1 MNILI
6 FDTETNGLPK
16 NYQKP
21 DTDIDNW
28 PLPVSLA
35 WVVYQDGLWVKAD
48 YRVLKQPITEETF
61 SIEAFGTHRIS
72 LDTILTSGQN
82 PETVYADFLK
92 DLKNADCLVGHNI
105 VGFDVKVLG
114 ADLLRNELYSQY
126 QTVLPLNIL
135 DTMKIG
141 TDVCK
146 LPGKFPGQ
154 YKWPKLEELY
164 QAVIGKRFGNAHH
177 ALVDVM
183 ATAKIF
189 WKLVELK
196 FITLP

>member
-1 MNILI
+1 MNVII
-6 FDTETNGLPK
+6 FDTETNGLPA

-21 DTDIDNW
+21 DTDISNW

-35 WVVYQDGLWVKAD
+35 WVVYQDGLWIKAD
-48 YRVLKQPITEETF
+48 YRVLKQSITEDTF
-61 SIEAFGTHRIS
+61 SAEAFATHGIS

-105 VGFDVKVLG
+105 VGFDLKVLG

-146 LPGKFPGQ
+146 LPGKYPGQ

-164 QAVIGKRFGNAHH
+164 QAVIGKRFANAHH